1 MSPLFQYV
9 EWQQNDKNFKY
20 RWYSEA
26 ESSPPSEL
34 LLIDDTIT
42 AKQALENARQ
52 GIGMLWVG
60 DYQNGRNLLQALAR
74 RIDKPPRVGA
84 LKKELEPSLRFA
96 NHRQK
101 QKTRAELLGK
111 ILIALNEN
119 FVIELR
125 RGQEVFLACREVL
138 GEITEGIVMPL
149 KQLLA
154 IVSAHEWRKKGV
166 FLPSIQ
172 GKITPHFGVFSPVR
186 GEYLELVSTA
196 KLPQECNLAFDIGT
210 GTGVL
215 SIALAKRGVPKI
227 VATDIDQRAI
237 ACAQENITKLGM
249 QDKIEL
255 IQSSLFPQGKANL
268 IICNP
273 PWLPGQPSSSIENA
287 IFDVDSKFLKDF
299 LLHSREHLHEN
310 GQVWLI
316 LSDLAEHL
324 GLRTSEDLALWIAK
338 GGLSVFTR
346 IDIKARH
353 PKTKNADD
361 PLHFARVKETTSLWI
376 LEVERQSI

>member
-1 MSPLFQYV
+1 MSPQFQYV

-84 LKKELEPSLRFA
+84 LKKELESSLRFA
-96 NHRQK
+96 NHRQQ

-119 FVIELR
+119 FVIKLR
-125 RGQEVFLACREVL
+125 RGQDVSLACTEVL

-166 FLPSIQ
+166 FLPMA
-172 GKITPHFGVFSPVR
+172 G
-186 GEYLELVSTA
+186 
-196 KLPQECNLAFDIGT
+196 
-210 GTGVL
+210 
-215 SIALAKRGVPKI
+215 
-227 VATDIDQRAI
+227 RA
-237 ACAQENITKLGM
+237 
-249 QDKIEL
+249 
-255 IQSSLFPQGKANL
+255 
-268 IICNP
+268 
-273 PWLPGQPSSSIENA
+273 
-287 IFDVDSKFLKDF
+287 
-299 LLHSREHLHEN
+299 
-310 GQVWLI
+310 
-316 LSDLAEHL
+316 
-324 GLRTSEDLALWIAK
+324 
-338 GGLSVFTR
+338 
-346 IDIKARH
+346 
-353 PKTKNADD
+353 
-361 PLHFARVKETTSLWI
+361 
-376 LEVERQSI
+376 